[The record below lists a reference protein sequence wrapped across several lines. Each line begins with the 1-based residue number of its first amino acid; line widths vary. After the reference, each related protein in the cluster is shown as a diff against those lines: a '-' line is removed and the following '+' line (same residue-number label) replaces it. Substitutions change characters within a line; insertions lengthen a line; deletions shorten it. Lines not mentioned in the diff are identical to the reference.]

1 MKVCS
6 ILLNRTTISSYK
18 TLTIN
23 KVAKCPLIK
32 IYNILINSNNSNK
45 LKRELMPI
53 KNKKDSST
61 RSTLNSINNTNSLRI
76 KKIFIR
82 LLTIVTLE

>member
-6 ILLNRTTISSYK
+6 ILLHRTTISSYK
-18 TLTIN
+18 TLTTN

-32 IYNILINSNNSNK
+32 IYNILINSSNSNK
-45 LKRELMPI
+45 LKRELMLI
-53 KNKKDSST
+53 KNKKDSSA

-76 KKIFIR
+76 KRIFIR
-82 LLTIVTLE
+82 LLTMAILE